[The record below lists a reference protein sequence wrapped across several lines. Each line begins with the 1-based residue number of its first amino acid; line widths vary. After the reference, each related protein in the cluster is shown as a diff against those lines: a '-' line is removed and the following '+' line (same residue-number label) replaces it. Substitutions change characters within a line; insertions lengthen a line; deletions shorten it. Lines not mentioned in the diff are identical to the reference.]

1 MQRRTRQVGHER
13 YRGRA
18 MLAGV
23 ALVTVAAACGG
34 PTTDEGATVREL
46 ETIRELE
53 VGPQLEMCE
62 AEGVQPCFVVH
73 WEGDEHP
80 TTLMDRIEG
89 FRHEAGVT
97 TRLRVRIV
105 PIAEPLQ
112 DASSVRYE
120 LVEVLEESR

>member
-1 MQRRTRQVGHER
+1 MQRRTRQVGPER
-13 YRGRA
+13 YRGRK

-23 ALVTVAAACGG
+23 ALVAVAAACGG
-34 PTTDEGATVREL
+34 PTTDDGA
-46 ETIRELE
+46 TIRELE
-53 VGPQLEMCE
+53 VGPELEMCE

-89 FRHEAGVT
+89 FRHEEGVT
-97 TRLRVRIV
+97 TRLRVRII

-112 DASSVRYE
+112 DASAVRYE